1 MEVVVNR
8 SFFYVPDRSTYI
20 LVLTTF
26 LVVLTALPFG
36 VAGILI
42 FVSAQPLQ

>member
-8 SFFYVPDRSTYI
+8 SFFYIPDRSMFTA
-20 LVLTTF
+20 F

-42 FVSAQPLQ
+42 FVSAQLLQ